1 MADVIAL
8 TGGLLRM
15 LAESK
20 PHADF
25 WTMNGIEAVDKML
38 NSDPARRFKV
48 YKRNLNYD
56 GGDAARE
63 NSGSLAH
70 WLFISEDGKHGFGF
84 NQNGEEIEQP
94 VSLAGYDLHPD
105 FADRTFSANGLN
117 AARTLRKNKFEE
129 AKKFVP
135 KHPYQT
141 PPLDYYKDYA
151 TYDFFLNNC
160 QDYVKDLVR
169 YYNEIPNEDNH

>member
-25 WTMNGIEAVDKML
+25 RAVSGIEAVDKML

-48 YKRNLNYD
+48 YKRDLNYD

-63 NSGSLAH
+63 NSGSFAH
-70 WLFISEDGKHGFGF
+70 WLFVSEDGKHGFGF
-84 NQNGEEIEQP
+84 NRAGEEVELP
-94 VSLAGYDLHPD
+94 KSLAGYELHPD
-105 FADRTFSANGLN
+105 YLKNSFSAEGLVN
-117 AARTLRKNKFEE
+117 ARRAREQELSDM
-129 AKKFVP
+129 
-135 KHPYQT
+135 YQ
-141 PPLDYYKDYA
+141 YA
-151 TYDFFLNNC
+151 EDNPWLFYDSGAMPDLYSYNTGLNNC
-160 QDYVKDLVR
+160 QHYIQNIIKH
-169 YYNEIPNEDNH
+169 YKE